1 MAELI
6 WAPTA
11 LKDIDEIAG
20 YISNDSLPAA
30 ENMVQLFFERA
41 EFLIDHLHFG
51 KPVPELE
58 NKKIREIPVS
68 RYRIIYEL
76 VSKNKIHILSVHHQS
91 RLLKN
96 NPVFKRRIQ
105 RK

>member
-6 WAPTA
+6 WAPSA
-11 LKDIDEIAG
+11 IKDIREIAE
-20 YISNDSLPAA
+20 YIENDSVLAA
-30 ENMVQLFFERA
+30 ENMVQLFFEKA
-41 EFLIDHLHFG
+41 AMLVEHPHFG
-51 KPVPELE
+51 KSVPELE
-58 NKKIREIPVS
+58 NPKFREILVS

-91 RLLKN
+91 RLLQN
-96 NPVFKRRIQ
+96 NPTFKRRLR